1 MADLNSNNSNF
12 VKIVYTKVKTNGQ
25 TELVPLK
32 LYTDVPVEEMTLP
45 RVMAKQT
52 AIPTGTLIDNRYL
65 IQNVL
70 GQGGFGRT
78 YLVVDKHCFD
88 KFCVLKE
95 FLPTLIEE
103 DCIQKSRDL
112 FQREARI
119 LYQIDH
125 PQIPKFLA
133 CFEQENRL
141 FLLQEYVQ
149 GKTYSSLLKERLA
162 QQEQVFSE
170 SEITQ
175 WLKDLLPVLD
185 YIHHRNIIH
194 RDISPDNIILNSGKN
209 LPVLIDFGVGKQ
221 SIQET
226 INLSSQAYGRQ
237 KSIVGKIGYAP
248 HEQICMG
255 QCFPSSD
262 LYALGVTAVVLLTG
276 KAPEALID
284 RYSLEWLWRDYIDA
298 SRGFA
303 EVLDKLLANKPK
315 DRYQSAQDVLTAL
328 VPTATTDE
336 VVSQTP
342 RGNAPQPLEKTQ
354 PEIEQRNSLD
364 PAFIKLCQKE
374 LANCIG
380 PIAGFLIEET
390 LNQNPTI
397 SAPALIEAIVAK
409 IPNFQQAIAF
419 RRRLF

>member
-1 MADLNSNNSNF
+1 MAELNSNNSNF

-45 RVMAKQT
+45 TVMAQT

-95 FLPTLIEE
+95 FLPSLIKE

-133 CFEQENRL
+133 CFEQEERL

-149 GKTYSSLLKERLA
+149 GKTYSSLLKERLV

-170 SEITQ
+170 SEMTQ

-194 RDISPDNIILNSGKN
+194 RDISPDNIILDSAKN

-221 SIQET
+221 SIEET
-226 INLSSQAYGRQ
+226 INLSTQAYGRQ

-284 RYSLEWLWRDYIDA
+284 RYSLEWLWRDYIDV
-298 SRGFA
+298 SHGFA
-303 EVLDKLLANKPK
+303 EILDKLLANKPK

-328 VPTATTDE
+328 VPTSPAVT

-342 RGNAPQPLEKTQ
+342 RGNAPQLLEKTQ
-354 PEIEQRNSLD
+354 PEEQRNSLD
-364 PAFIKLCQKE
+364 PAFIDLCQKE

-390 LNQNPTI
+390 LNQNPAI

>member
-1 MADLNSNNSNF
+1 MAELNSNNSNF

-45 RVMAKQT
+45 TVMAQT

-95 FLPTLIEE
+95 FLPSLIKE

-133 CFEQENRL
+133 CFEQEERL

-149 GKTYSSLLKERLA
+149 GKTYSSLLKERLV
-162 QQEQVFSE
+162 QQKQVFSE
-170 SEITQ
+170 SEMTQ

-194 RDISPDNIILNSGKN
+194 RDISPDNIILDSAKN

-221 SIQET
+221 SIEET
-226 INLSSQAYGRQ
+226 INLSTQAYGRQ

-284 RYSLEWLWRDYIDA
+284 RYSLEWLWRDYIDV
-298 SRGFA
+298 SHGFA
-303 EVLDKLLANKPK
+303 EILDKLLANKPK

-328 VPTATTDE
+328 VPTSPAVT

-342 RGNAPQPLEKTQ
+342 RGNAPQLLEKTQ
-354 PEIEQRNSLD
+354 PEEQRNSLD
-364 PAFIKLCQKE
+364 PAFIDLCQKE

-390 LNQNPTI
+390 LNQNPAI